1 MKNAPIPLVLDLWSL
16 GHIAADI
23 AEKCGLPNAK
33 HVTRIVDN
41 ARRLRDPRS
50 VLHCYPTG
58 RVVGNLRKAINI
70 LADWPEL
77 AVVEVIGAPLW
88 GRERIVWSQR
98 RLASANGLQVSL

>member
-1 MKNAPIPLVLDLWSL
+1 MKNVPIPLVLTLWSL

-41 ARRLRDPRS
+41 ARRLRDPRA

-70 LADWPEL
+70 MADWPEL
-77 AVVEVIGAPLW
+77 AVVEVVGKHP
-88 GRERIVWSQR
+88 GRPRKVWSMR
-98 RLASANGLQVSL
+98 SLSRANGMQVGI

>member
-41 ARRLRDPRS
+41 ARRLRDPRA
-50 VLHCYPTG
+50 VLHCYPNG
-58 RVVGNLRKAINI
+58 RVVGNLRKAIDI
-70 LADWPEL
+70 LAGWPEL
-77 AVVEVIGAPLW
+77 AVVEVIGAAPA
-88 GRERIVWSQR
+88 GRRKVWSQR
-98 RLASANGLQVSL
+98 HLSRANGLQVGI